1 MHFYRFF
8 VWECDALFS
17 FFALFET
24 QEYSDKPVVVG
35 RRRASPPVFT
45 SGALH
50 TFKVQHR
57 GEPNYQNLPV
67 LTARSHRL
75 ELYTIYKKKL
85 NPSS

>member
-24 QEYSDKPVVVG
+24 QEYSDKTVFVG

-50 TFKVQHR
+50 NFKVRHR
-57 GEPNYQNLPV
+57 GEPNYPKFTHFDFALPQ
-67 LTARSHRL
+67 TQA
-75 ELYTIYKKKL
+75 LYHI
-85 NPSS
+85 